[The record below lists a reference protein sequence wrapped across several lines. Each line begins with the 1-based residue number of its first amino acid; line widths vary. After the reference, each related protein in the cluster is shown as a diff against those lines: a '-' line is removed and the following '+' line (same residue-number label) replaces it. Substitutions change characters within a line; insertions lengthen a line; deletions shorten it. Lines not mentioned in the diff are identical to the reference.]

1 MNKNTTFYAIGSRI
15 KKTRLERGL
24 TQAELAK
31 RLGYK
36 SQTTIIKIE
45 KGFVNLSVD
54 KLIEFAKALNVSCS
68 YLSGESNDK
77 KRTLWDETWEEI
89 RNNPTN
95 QTTYAKGN
103 SFVNKYLGLT
113 VKQKELLELL
123 TNKLSE
129 IDDDIRQDEI
139 KSFIEFKFMN

>member
-36 SQTTIIKIE
+36 SQTTINKIE
-45 KGFVNLSVD
+45 KGLVNLSVD
-54 KLIEFAKALNVSCS
+54 KLIEFAKALNVSYS
-68 YLSGESNDK
+68 YLSGESEDK

-103 SFVNKYLGLT
+103 SFVNKCLGLT

-123 TNKLSE
+123 ADKLSE

-139 KSFIEFKFMN
+139 KSFIEFKFMK